1 MARQTT
7 SMNRI
12 RELREAAGLSHAE
25 LAARVGTSPQ
35 QVSRHELGHRRLTIQ
50 WMQRYAVVFGV
61 SLGALIAAPELS
73 EARSDVEPATIEGMP
88 WLSQI
93 IASRGLAVYR
103 VMHSRIPDAGIVVGQ
118 LITVDSTAEAIR
130 KAEPCAAVLARIVGT
145 DLIIL
150 RQYLPPQALVT
161 NEPGQQNAILR
172 LDDRSV
178 QIEII
183 GVVIRQDQIGAP

>member
-7 SMNRI
+7 AMNRI

-25 LAARVGTSPQ
+25 LAALIGTSPQ
-35 QVSRHELGHRRLTIQ
+35 QVSRHELGQRRLTIQ
-50 WMQRYAVVFGV
+50 WMQRYAVALGV
-61 SLGALIAAPELS
+61 APAALMAAPELS

-103 VMHSRIPDAGIVVGQ
+103 VLYSRIPDAGIITGQ
-118 LITVDSTAEAIR
+118 IITVDSTAEAIR
-130 KAEPCAAVLARIVGT
+130 KAAAGTAVLARVVGT

-150 RQYLPPQALVT
+150 RQYLPPRLLVT
-161 NEPGQQNAILR
+161 NEPGAHNALLR

-178 QIEII
+178 PVEIV
-183 GVVIRQDQIGAP
+183 GVVIPNGEIGPA